1 MLSKKLS
8 SITPSVTIGI
18 STKVGELKKQGVNII
33 NLSIG
38 EPDFFTPDK
47 VKAAGI
53 AAIEANKT
61 KYDAAAGVKELRD
74 AIVNKLK
81 VENNISYTA
90 DEIVVSSGAKHC
102 ITNALIAL
110 LDSGDEVLI
119 PKPYWVS
126 YPEIVKLLGG
136 VPVFVETQK
145 QNDFKVTVADLEKV
159 ITPKTKAIFITN
171 PSNPSGAVYSKE
183 ELQPVVEYLIE
194 KGIYILADEIYE
206 RIDYNNRFTA
216 IASLSEKAKA
226 MTVTINGLAKSA
238 SMTGWRIGYTATNLE
253 LAKAIGSIQGHLVS
267 HPCTIAQHAAIAAVN
282 DCQEDV
288 KTMVAAYRQR
298 KDRAIELF
306 NAIEGVDLIRP
317 DGAFYLFVD
326 MSVIKDKVD
335 YTDSFSVKICDLLL
349 EDHQLAIVPGAAFGL
364 DDYVRLSIAADI
376 KDIEEGIRRIETLV
390 NSYR

>member
-1 MLSKKLS
+1 MLSKKLAS
-8 SITPSVTIGI
+8 VTPSVTIGI
-18 STKVGELKKQGVNII
+18 STKVNELKKQGVQIV

-38 EPDFFTPDK
+38 EPDFFTPE
-47 VKAAGI
+47 KAKNAGI
-53 AAIEANKT
+53 KAIQDNKT
-61 KYDAAAGVKELRD
+61 KYDAAAGVKELRE
-74 AIVNKLK
+74 AIVEKLQ
-81 VENNISYTA
+81 VENNVCYTV

-110 LDSGDEVLI
+110 LDPCDEVLI

-159 ITPKTKAIFITN
+159 ITDKTKVIFITN
-171 PSNPSGAVYSKE
+171 PSNPSGAIYTKE
-183 ELQPVVEYLIE
+183 ELEPVVNYLIE
-194 KGIYILADEIYE
+194 KGIYIIADEIYE
-206 RIDYNNRFTA
+206 RIDYTGKFTS
-216 IASLSEKAKA
+216 IASLSEKAKE

-253 LAKAIGSIQGHLVS
+253 LAKAIGSLQGHLVS
-267 HPCTIAQHAAIAAVN
+267 HPSTISQYAAIEAIKS
-282 DCQEDV
+282 CQDEV
-288 KTMVAAYRQR
+288 KIMVDAYRSR

-306 NAIEGVDLIRP
+306 SSIKGVDLVRP

-326 MSVIKDKVD
+326 MSVLKDKIEW
-335 YTDSFSVKICDLLL
+335 TDSFSVKICDILL
-349 EDHQLAIVPGAAFGL
+349 ETYQLAIVPGAAFGL

-376 KDIEEGIRRIETLV
+376 KDIESGILSIKQLVET
-390 NSYR
+390 YC

>member
-1 MLSKKLS
+1 MLSKKLAS
-8 SITPSVTIGI
+8 VTPSVTIGI
-18 STKVGELKKQGVNII
+18 STKVNELKKQGVKIV

-38 EPDFFTPDK
+38 EPDFFTPEK
-47 VKAAGI
+47 AKAAGI
-53 AAIEANKT
+53 KAIEDNKT

-74 AIVNKLK
+74 AIVQKLK
-81 VENNISYTA
+81 VENNVSYTP

-102 ITNALIAL
+102 ITNSLIAL
-110 LDSGDEVLI
+110 LDAGDEVLI

-145 QNDFKVTVADLEKV
+145 KNDFKVTVEDLKKV
-159 ITPKTKAIFITN
+159 ITDKTKVIFITN
-171 PSNPSGAVYSKE
+171 PSNPSGAVYTKE
-183 ELQPVVEYLIE
+183 ELEPVVNFLIE
-194 KGIYILADEIYE
+194 QGIYIIADEIYE
-206 RIDYNNRFTA
+206 RICYNGAFTS
-216 IASLSEKAKA
+216 IASLSEKAKE

-267 HPCTIAQHAAIAAVN
+267 HPSTISQYAAIEAIN
-282 DCQEDV
+282 SCQEDV
-288 KTMVAAYRQR
+288 LTMVSAYKSR

-306 NAIEGVDLIRP
+306 EDIKGLDLVRP

-326 MSVIKDKVD
+326 MSILKDKIEW
-335 YTDSFSVKICDLLL
+335 TDSFSVKVCDILL
-349 EDHQLAIVPGAAFGL
+349 EDYQLAIVPGAAFGL

-376 KDIEEGIRRIETLV
+376 KDIEAGIASMKALV
-390 NSYR
+390 EKYS

>member
-1 MLSKKLS
+1 MLSKKLAS
-8 SITPSVTIGI
+8 VTPSVTIGI
-18 STKVGELKKQGVNII
+18 STKVNELKKQGVKIV

-38 EPDFFTPDK
+38 EPDFFTPEK
-47 VKAAGI
+47 AKAAGI
-53 AAIEANKT
+53 KAIEDNKT

-74 AIVNKLK
+74 AIVEKLK
-81 VENNISYTA
+81 TENNVSYTA

-110 LDSGDEVLI
+110 LDAGDEVLI

-145 QNDFKVTVADLEKV
+145 ANDFKVTVEDLEKV
-159 ITPKTKAIFITN
+159 ITDKTKVIFITN
-171 PSNPSGAVYSKE
+171 PSNPSGAVYTKE
-183 ELQPVVEYLIE
+183 ELEPVVNYLID
-194 KGIYILADEIYE
+194 KGIYIIADEIYE
-206 RIDYNNRFTA
+206 RICYNGAFTS
-216 IASLSEKAKA
+216 IASLSEKAKE

-267 HPCTIAQHAAIAAVN
+267 HPSTISQYAAIEAIKS
-282 DCQEDV
+282 CQADV
-288 KTMVAAYRQR
+288 VTMVSAYKSR

-306 NAIEGVDLIRP
+306 GDIKGLDLVRP

-326 MSVIKDKVD
+326 MSILKDKID
-335 YTDSFSVKICDLLL
+335 WTESFSVKVCDILL
-349 EDHQLAIVPGAAFGL
+349 EEYQLAIVPGAAFGL

-376 KDIEEGIRRIETLV
+376 KDIEAGIASMKALV
-390 NSYR
+390 EKYC

>member
-8 SITPSVTIGI
+8 TVTPSVTIGI
-18 STKVGELKKQGVNII
+18 STKVNELKKQGFQIV

-38 EPDFFTPDK
+38 EPDFFTPENA
-47 VKAAGI
+47 KAAGI
-53 AAIEANKT
+53 KAIEDNKT

-74 AIVNKLK
+74 VIVEKLK
-81 VENNISYTA
+81 NENNVSYTA

-102 ITNALIAL
+102 ISNALIAL
-110 LDSGDEVLI
+110 LDPGDEVLI

-145 QNDFKVTVADLEKV
+145 QNDFKVTVEDLEKV
-159 ITPKTKAIFITN
+159 ITEKTKVIFITN
-171 PSNPSGAVYSKE
+171 PSNPSGAVYTRE
-183 ELQPVVEYLIE
+183 ELEPVVNFLIDR
-194 KGIYILADEIYE
+194 GIYIIADEIYE
-206 RIDYNNRFTA
+206 RICYNGAFVS
-216 IASLSEKAKA
+216 IASLSEKAKE

-267 HPCTIAQHAAIAAVN
+267 HPCTIAQYAAIEAIRS
-282 DCQEDV
+282 CQADME
-288 KTMVAAYRQR
+288 KMVAAYRSR

-306 NAIEGVDLIRP
+306 NEIDGLSLVRP

-326 MSVIKDKVD
+326 MSILKDKIEW
-335 YTDSFSVKICDLLL
+335 TESFSVKVCDILL
-349 EDHQLAIVPGAAFGL
+349 EEYKLAIVPGAAFGL

-376 KDIEEGIRRIETLV
+376 KDIESGILSMKTLV
-390 NSYR
+390 EKYK

>member
-1 MLSKKLS
+1 MLSKKLAS
-8 SITPSVTIGI
+8 VTPSVTIGI
-18 STKVGELKKQGVNII
+18 STKVNELKKQGVKIV

-38 EPDFFTPDK
+38 EPDFFTPEK
-47 VKAAGI
+47 AKAAGI
-53 AAIEANKT
+53 KAIEDNKT

-74 AIVNKLK
+74 AIVEKLK
-81 VENNISYTA
+81 TENNVSYTA

-110 LDSGDEVLI
+110 LDAGDEVLI

-145 QNDFKVTVADLEKV
+145 ANDFKVTVEDLEKV
-159 ITPKTKAIFITN
+159 ITDKTKVIFITN
-171 PSNPSGAVYSKE
+171 PSNPSGAVYTKE
-183 ELQPVVEYLIE
+183 ELEPVVNYLID
-194 KGIYILADEIYE
+194 KGIYIIADEIYE
-206 RIDYNNRFTA
+206 RICYNGAFTS
-216 IASLSEKAKA
+216 IASLSEKAKE

-267 HPCTIAQHAAIAAVN
+267 HPSTISQYAAIEAIKS
-282 DCQEDV
+282 CQADV
-288 KTMVAAYRQR
+288 VTMVSAYKSR

-306 NAIEGVDLIRP
+306 GDIKGLDLVKP

-326 MSVIKDKVD
+326 MSILKDKID
-335 YTDSFSVKICDLLL
+335 WTESFSVKVCDILL
-349 EDHQLAIVPGAAFGL
+349 EEYQLAIVPGAAFGL

-376 KDIEEGIRRIETLV
+376 KDIEAGIASMKALV
-390 NSYR
+390 EKYC

>member
-8 SITPSVTIGI
+8 TVTPSVTIGI
-18 STKVGELKKQGVNII
+18 STKVNELKKQGFQIV

-38 EPDFFTPDK
+38 EPDFFTPENA
-47 VKAAGI
+47 KAAGI
-53 AAIEANKT
+53 KAIEDNKT

-74 AIVNKLK
+74 VIVEKLK
-81 VENNISYTA
+81 TENNVSYTA
-90 DEIVVSSGAKHC
+90 EEIVVSSGAKHC
-102 ITNALIAL
+102 ISNALIAL
-110 LDSGDEVLI
+110 LDAGDEVLI

-145 QNDFKVTVADLEKV
+145 QNDFKVTVEDLEKV
-159 ITPKTKAIFITN
+159 ITDKTKVIFITN
-171 PSNPSGAVYSKE
+171 PSNPSGAVYTKD
-183 ELQPVVEYLIE
+183 ELEPVVNFLIE
-194 KGIYILADEIYE
+194 KGIYIIADEIYE
-206 RIDYNNRFTA
+206 RICYNGAFVS
-216 IASLSEKAKA
+216 IASLSEKAKE

-267 HPCTIAQHAAIAAVN
+267 HPCTIAQYAAIEAIRS
-282 DCQEDV
+282 CQPDME
-288 KTMVAAYRQR
+288 KMVAAYRSR

-306 NAIEGVDLIRP
+306 NEIEGLSLVRP

-326 MSVIKDKVD
+326 MSILKDKIEW
-335 YTDSFSVKICDLLL
+335 TESFSVKICDILL
-349 EDHQLAIVPGAAFGL
+349 EEYKLAIVPGAAFGL

-376 KDIEEGIRRIETLV
+376 KDIESGILSMKTLV
-390 NSYR
+390 EKYK

>member
-1 MLSKKLS
+1 MLSKKLAS
-8 SITPSVTIGI
+8 VTPSVTIGI
-18 STKVGELKKQGVNII
+18 STKVNELKKQGVQIV

-38 EPDFFTPDK
+38 EPDFFTPE
-47 VKAAGI
+47 KAKNAGI
-53 AAIEANKT
+53 KAIQDNKT
-61 KYDAAAGVKELRD
+61 KYDAAAGVKELRE
-74 AIVNKLK
+74 AIVEKLK
-81 VENNISYTA
+81 VENNVSYTV

-110 LDSGDEVLI
+110 LDPCDEVLI

-159 ITPKTKAIFITN
+159 ITDKTKVIFITN
-171 PSNPSGAVYSKE
+171 PSNPSGAIYTKE
-183 ELQPVVEYLIE
+183 ELEPVVNFLIE
-194 KGIYILADEIYE
+194 KGIYIIADEIYE
-206 RIDYNNRFTA
+206 RIDYTGKFTS
-216 IASLSEKAKA
+216 IASLSEKAKE

-253 LAKAIGSIQGHLVS
+253 LAKAIGSLQGHLVS
-267 HPCTIAQHAAIAAVN
+267 HPSTISQHAAIEAIKS
-282 DCQEDV
+282 CQDEV
-288 KTMVAAYRQR
+288 KIMVDAYRSR

-306 NAIEGVDLIRP
+306 NDIKGVDLVRP

-326 MSVIKDKVD
+326 MSVLKDKID
-335 YTDSFSVKICDLLL
+335 WKDSFSVKICDVLL
-349 EDHQLAIVPGAAFGL
+349 EEYQLAIVPGAAFGL

-376 KDIEEGIRRIETLV
+376 KDIESGILSIKKLV
-390 NSYR
+390 ESYC

>member
-1 MLSKKLS
+1 MLSKKLAS
-8 SITPSVTIGI
+8 VTPSVTIGI
-18 STKVGELKKQGVNII
+18 STKVNELKKQGVQIV

-38 EPDFFTPDK
+38 EPDFFTPE
-47 VKAAGI
+47 KAKNAGI
-53 AAIEANKT
+53 KAIQDNKT
-61 KYDAAAGVKELRD
+61 KYDAAAGVKELRE
-74 AIVNKLK
+74 AIVEKLK
-81 VENNISYTA
+81 VENNVSYTV

-110 LDSGDEVLI
+110 LDPCDEVLI

-159 ITPKTKAIFITN
+159 ITDKTKVIFITN
-171 PSNPSGAVYSKE
+171 PSNPSGAIYTKE
-183 ELQPVVEYLIE
+183 ELEPVVNFLIE
-194 KGIYILADEIYE
+194 KGIYIIADEIYE
-206 RIDYNNRFTA
+206 RIDYTGKFTS
-216 IASLSEKAKA
+216 IASLSEKAKE

-253 LAKAIGSIQGHLVS
+253 LAKAIGSLQGHLVS
-267 HPCTIAQHAAIAAVN
+267 HPSTISQHAAIEAIKS
-282 DCQEDV
+282 CQDEV
-288 KTMVAAYRQR
+288 KIMVDAYRSR

-306 NAIEGVDLIRP
+306 NDIKGVDLVRP

-326 MSVIKDKVD
+326 MSVLKDKID
-335 YTDSFSVKICDLLL
+335 WKDSFSVKICDVLL
-349 EDHQLAIVPGAAFGL
+349 EKYQLAIVPGAAFGL

-376 KDIEEGIRRIETLV
+376 KDIESGILSIKKLV
-390 NSYR
+390 ESYC

>member
-1 MLSKKLS
+1 MLSKKLAS
-8 SITPSVTIGI
+8 VTPSVTIGI
-18 STKVGELKKQGVNII
+18 STKVNELKKQGVKIV

-38 EPDFFTPDK
+38 EPDFFTPEPA
-47 VKAAGI
+47 KAAGI
-53 AAIEANKT
+53 KAIENNKT

-74 AIVNKLK
+74 VIVEKLK
-81 VENNISYTA
+81 TENNVSYTA

-110 LDSGDEVLI
+110 LDPEDEVLI

-145 QNDFKVTVADLEKV
+145 QNDFKVTVEDLEKV
-159 ITPKTKAIFITN
+159 ITPKTKVIFITN
-171 PSNPSGAVYSKE
+171 PSNPSGAVYTRE
-183 ELQPVVEYLIE
+183 ELEPVVNFLIE
-194 KGIYILADEIYE
+194 KGIYIIADEIYE
-206 RIDYNNRFTA
+206 RICFNGAFTS
-216 IASLSEKAKA
+216 IASLSERAKE

-238 SMTGWRIGYTATNLE
+238 SMTGWRIGYTATNLT

-267 HPCTIAQHAAIAAVN
+267 HPSTISQYAAIEAIKS
-282 DCQEDV
+282 CQTEMA
-288 KTMVAAYRQR
+288 TMVAAYQSR

-306 NAIEGVDLIRP
+306 NTIEGLDLVRP

-326 MSVIKDKVD
+326 MSVIKDKLD
-335 YTDSFSVKICDLLL
+335 WQDSFSVKVCDILL
-349 EDHQLAIVPGAAFGL
+349 EKYQLAIVPGAAFGL

-376 KDIEEGIRRIETLV
+376 KDIEAGILSIKALV
-390 NSYR
+390 ESYQ